1 MVFFDKGS
9 PLKEML
15 QHFEKNIIVISH
27 VTRVFNAP
35 ASAHLIVLS
44 EPQEA
49 KGKTCFSI
57 LKSQ

>member
-1 MVFFDKGS
+1 
-9 PLKEML
+9 ML
-15 QHFEKNIIVISH
+15 QHFEKKIIVISH